1 MYSFNTDPSGEKKEE
16 MEVRLLKSWITVTV
30 EQALTSMLLY
40 SSGCVE
46 EECRKLVREV
56 CDNRPTLCVL
66 QKVTWPEGQKLVC
79 GPHCGFHVLLA
90 VLGHSLLSFWNN
102 TEITRK

>member
-1 MYSFNTDPSGEKKEE
+1 MYGFNTDPSNEKNEKK
-16 MEVRLLKSWITVTV
+16 MEVGLLKSRTTVTV
-30 EQALTSMLLY
+30 EQALRSMLLY

-46 EECRKLVREV
+46 EECRKPVREV

-79 GPHCGFHVLLA
+79 GPLCGFHVLLA
-90 VLGHSLLSFWNN
+90 VLGTFFAVIS
-102 TEITRK
+102 I